1 MELIIVNKI
10 EIIKLFKDIVKKE
23 NILVDEPMKEHT
35 YFKIGGPADI
45 LILPH
50 TVDEILKLIK
60 ICKEKN
66 INYHIIGNGTNL
78 LVRDKGIRGV
88 VIKID
93 KNLDKIEVDG
103 NKITAQAGC
112 LLSKI
117 AKIALKNSLTGFEG
131 CSGIPGSLG
140 GAVAMNAGA
149 YGTEIKDV
157 VTKVKCIDNNGKPV
171 EYSNDEMYF
180 SYRHSRVQDEEL
192 IVLEAEIELEKGNYD
207 KIKEAMDEL
216 TDKRNSKQPITMPS
230 AGSTFKRPEGDYA
243 SRLVDVSGLKGVR
256 YGDAQV
262 SDKHC
267 GFVVNTGNAT
277 CDEVLNLIKFIQ
289 KTIKDKHN
297 IDLEPEV
304 RIIGEE

>member
-1 MELIIVNKI
+1 MHKMEML
-10 EIIKLFKDIVKKE
+10 KLLKDIVKKE
-23 NILVDEPMKEHT
+23 NILIDEPMKEHT

-60 ICKEKN
+60 ICKENN

-112 LLSKI
+112 LLSRI
-117 AKIALKNSLTGFEG
+117 AKVALENSLTGFEG

-157 VTKVKCIDNNGKPV
+157 VTKVKCIDDNGKLV

-180 SYRHSRVQDEEL
+180 SYRHSRVQDEDL
-192 IVLEAEIELEKGNYD
+192 IVLEADIELKKGNYD
-207 KIKEAMDEL
+207 KIKEAMNEL

-230 AGSTFKRPEGDYA
+230 AGSTFKRPKGDYA

-277 CDEVLNLIKFIQ
+277 CDDVLNLIKFIQ